1 MRNLSINKTMAEG
14 LLKVTCVLVLCGILV
29 AGLWPFH
36 APRNAVS
43 WLRNQNGLLF
53 GDYGSILSAGEFRPS
68 ASQDGPCSL
77 EIWLQPAATFDSND
91 IVAFSTEK
99 NPVQFAVAQ
108 SRDDLFVIRNFVDP
122 REHPRQSHLAID
134 HAFRA
139 GNKLLITITSGPR
152 GTVVYLNGTM
162 ARTSSKFA
170 LSSKDF
176 AGELVIGNSPVQND
190 TWGGQLWGLGIF
202 DRDLTAA
209 EVLQHYDSWSKSL
222 GAQLAGTDGTRAL
235 YVFNEGEG
243 RVVHNEIASEPDLR
257 IPEHYFVLHK
267 KFLEPFWK
275 EFRPNW
281 VFAQNVILNVVAF
294 VPLGFLLCAYFSSVR
309 ALNRPRLVAII
320 LGGAISLTIEILQA
334 YLPTRESGTLDIITN
349 TTGTAAG
356 TILYGNHVVQVLL
369 AKIELHTSRP
379 CMSKLHPD
387 VEPQHSCANAVAMQ
401 EERLESRQSA

>member
-1 MRNLSINKTMAEG
+1 MRNLSSSKTTAEG
-14 LLKVTCVLVLCGILV
+14 LLRAACVLVLCGILV

-36 APRNAVS
+36 APKNAVS
-43 WLRNQNGLLF
+43 WLSNRNGLLF
-53 GDYGSILSAGEFRPS
+53 GDYGSILSAGEFRLS
-68 ASQDGPCSL
+68 ASQEGPCSL
-77 EIWLQPAATFDSND
+77 EIWFQPAATFDSND

-99 NPVQFAVAQ
+99 NPVQFAIAQ
-108 SRDDLFVIRNFVDP
+108 SGDDLFAIRNVVDP
-122 REHPRQSHLAID
+122 QQHVRESHLAID
-134 HAFRA
+134 HVFRA
-139 GNKLLITITSGPR
+139 GNKLFITITSGPR

-162 ARTSSKFA
+162 AKTSPKFTFSA
-170 LSSKDF
+170 KDF
-176 AGELVIGNSPVQND
+176 AGELVVGNSPVQNN

-209 EVLQHYDSWSKSL
+209 EVLQHYESWSKNL

-267 KFLEPFWK
+267 RFLEPFWK

-281 VFAQNVILNVVAF
+281 VFAQDVILNVVAF

-309 ALNRPRLVAII
+309 ALNRPRLVAIM
-320 LGGAISLTIEILQA
+320 LGAAVSLTIEILQA

-356 TILYGNHVVQVLL
+356 AILYGNHVVQVLL
-369 AKIELHTSRP
+369 AKTALHTRTPSMP
-379 CMSKLHPD
+379 KLHQD

-401 EERLESRQSA
+401 EAQLESRRSA

>member
-1 MRNLSINKTMAEG
+1 MRNLSISKTTAEG
-14 LLKVTCVLVLCGILV
+14 LLRAACVLVLCGILV

-36 APRNAVS
+36 APKNAVS
-43 WLRNQNGLLF
+43 WLSNRNGLLF

-68 ASQDGPCSL
+68 ASKDGPCSL
-77 EIWLQPAATFDSND
+77 EIWLQPAATVDSND

-108 SRDDLFVIRNFVDP
+108 SGDDLFVTRNVVDP
-122 REHPRQSHLAID
+122 QQHVRKSHLAID
-134 HAFRA
+134 HVFRA
-139 GNKLLITITSGPR
+139 GDKLLITITSGPR

-162 ARTSSKFA
+162 AKTSPKFTFG
-170 LSSKDF
+170 SKDF
-176 AGELVIGNSPVQND
+176 AGELVIGNSPVQNN
-190 TWGGQLWGLGIF
+190 TWGGQLWGLEIV

-209 EVLQHYDSWSKSL
+209 EILQHYDSWSKNF

-243 RVVHNEIASEPDLR
+243 RVVHNQIASEPDLR

-281 VFAQNVILNVVAF
+281 VFAKDVILNVVAF

-320 LGGAISLTIEILQA
+320 LGGAVSLTIEILQA

-356 TILYGNHVVQVLL
+356 AILCGSHFVQVLL
-369 AKIELHTSRP
+369 VKTGLHTSQP
-379 CMSKLHPD
+379 SISKLNLE
-387 VEPQHSCANAVAMQ
+387 VEPQLYRANAAGRQ
-401 EERLESRQSA
+401 EEPMKSRHSA

>member
-1 MRNLSINKTMAEG
+1 MRNLSIRKTMVEG
-14 LLKVTCVLVLCGILV
+14 LLKLTCVLVLCGILV

-43 WLRNQNGLLF
+43 WLSNRNGLLF

-108 SRDDLFVIRNFVDP
+108 SGDDLFVIRNVVDP
-122 REHPRQSHLAID
+122 RQYLRRSHLAID

-152 GTVVYLNGTM
+152 GTIVYLNGTM
-162 ARTSSKFA
+162 AKTSSKFA
-170 LSSKDF
+170 FSSKDF
-176 AGELVIGNSPVQND
+176 AGELVIGNSPVQNN

-209 EVLQHYDSWSKSL
+209 EVLQHYDSWSKDL
-222 GAQLAGTDGTRAL
+222 APQLVAKEDTRAL
-235 YVFNEGEG
+235 YLFNEGEG
-243 RVVHNEIASEPDLR
+243 RVVHNQVPSGPDLR
-257 IPEHYFVLHK
+257 IPEQYFVLHK

-281 VFAQNVILNVVAF
+281 AFARNVILNVVAF
-294 VPLGFLLCAYFSSVR
+294 VPLGFVFCGYFSSVR
-309 ALNRPRLVAII
+309 ALNRPRLLAII
-320 LGGAISLTIEILQA
+320 LGGAVSLTVEILQS

-349 TTGTAAG
+349 TIGTAGGA
-356 TILYGNHVVQVLL
+356 ILYCSHFVQVLL
-369 AKIELHTSRP
+369 AKAGLHTTRP
-379 CMSKLHPD
+379 SMSKLNQE
-387 VEPQHSCANAVAMQ
+387 VEPLLSCANAVAMQ